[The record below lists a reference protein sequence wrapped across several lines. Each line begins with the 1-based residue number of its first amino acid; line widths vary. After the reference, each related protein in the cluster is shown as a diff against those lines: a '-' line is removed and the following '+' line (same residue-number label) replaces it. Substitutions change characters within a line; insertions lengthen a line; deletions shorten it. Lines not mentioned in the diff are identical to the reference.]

1 MLDAVSDLK
10 ANCVNS
16 TSIEVSFNPP
26 STLDGVPI
34 RNYKIDFATND
45 ITSNDTGI
53 IDSFTITGTI
63 VVLTIPESCD
73 NYSIV
78 YIAVAAW
85 NDVGRGIIS
94 QLEGTVHLHNHIMP
108 LMLPLVHNKCL

>member
-26 STLDGVPI
+26 NTLNGVPI
-34 RNYKIDFATND
+34 RNYTINIATNL
-45 ITSNDTGI
+45 DTGI
-53 IDSFTITGTI
+53 IDDSFTITGTMA
-63 VVLTIPESCD
+63 VLTKLNSCD

-78 YIAVAAW
+78 NIGVAAG
-85 NDVGRGIIS
+85 NDVGRGIS
-94 QLEGTVHLHNHIMP
+94 QHLEG
-108 LMLPLVHNKCL
+108 

>member
-34 RNYKIDFATND
+34 RNYTIDFAT
-45 ITSNDTGI
+45 NDTGI
-53 IDSFTITGTI
+53 IDSFTITGTMAI
-63 VVLTIPESCD
+63 LTKLNSCD

-78 YIAVAAW
+78 NIAVAAG
-85 NDVGRGIIS
+85 NDVGMGEIS
-94 QLEGTVHLHNHIMP
+94 QQLEG
-108 LMLPLVHNKCL
+108 